1 MNERRSG
8 SKRETLRE
16 TQGLGL
22 KMSQG
27 YANADILNK
36 AHCLIYMSA
45 ETDSAIGLR
54 HPRFNLKRARG
65 ARFGKDGASENAVV
79 QDGTS

>member
-1 MNERRSG
+1 MTESRSG
-8 SKRETLRE
+8 SKRETLQE

-22 KMSQG
+22 KVSQG

-45 ETDSAIGLR
+45 ETDGFCNR
-54 HPRFNLKRARG
+54 V
-65 ARFGKDGASENAVV
+65 ASP
-79 QDGTS
+79 SL